1 MWPVA
6 SDQPINAALL
16 SITHGAAFELLSVRS
31 GAGARPPYRL
41 KDEKSS
47 QSMAFTV
54 DSVRKETHE
63 LLARLK
69 SEEGVRVRANA
80 EKLGDAMEGSWK
92 KGGEAD
98 LQVEAFLGKFVDSV

>member
-1 MWPVA
+1 MWPFA

-16 SITHGAAFELLSVRS
+16 SLTHGAAFELLSVRS
-31 GAGARPPYRL
+31 GAGARPPYRFN
-41 KDEKSS
+41 DDHNS
-47 QSMAFTV
+47 QSVAFTV
-54 DSVRKETHE
+54 DGVRKETHE

-69 SEEGVRVRANA
+69 SEEGVQVRANA

-98 LQVEAFLGKFVDSV
+98 LQVEAFLGKFVDSA